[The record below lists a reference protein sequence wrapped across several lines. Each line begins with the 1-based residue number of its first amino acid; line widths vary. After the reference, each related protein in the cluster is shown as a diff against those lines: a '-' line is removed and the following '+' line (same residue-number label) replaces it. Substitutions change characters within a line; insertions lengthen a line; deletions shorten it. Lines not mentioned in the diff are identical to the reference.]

1 MSTGILLGIII
12 ERVILQLSDKLL
24 LTLKQDSSMRHLLSL
39 VALVI
44 RLRIVV
50 LEEQIRLKRNFVT
63 FLPLLMK
70 RTVYV

>member
-12 ERVILQLSDKLL
+12 ERIILQLSDKLL
-24 LTLKQDSSMRHLLSL
+24 LTLKQHSSMRHLLSL